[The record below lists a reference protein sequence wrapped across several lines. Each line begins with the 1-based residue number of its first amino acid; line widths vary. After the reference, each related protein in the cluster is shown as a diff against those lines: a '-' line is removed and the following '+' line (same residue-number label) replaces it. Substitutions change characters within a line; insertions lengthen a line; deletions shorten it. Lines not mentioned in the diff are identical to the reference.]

1 MTELRLTMKT
11 SFLLPLQSLVFSLNA
26 SVSVVK
32 AFSTQDAKLSMARP
46 GLTKPTTQGK
56 ATEAFRPSTATFLAA
71 KGGFDDSDDMV
82 GREEGEGEGEYSG
95 PVDWDEEWKKVVKN
109 KDQPAER
116 PGRDFYKSE
125 AEIAAIQ
132 AANKAQKGVMKA
144 ASKIPPTASFNSL
157 KGDWKVSGC
166 IEM

>member
-95 PVDWDEEWKKVVKN
+95 PVDWDEEWKRVVKN
-109 KDQPAER
+109 KASQL
-116 PGRDFYKSE
+116 S
-125 AEIAAIQ
+125 
-132 AANKAQKGVMKA
+132 AQEGIFTNPK
-144 ASKIPPTASFNSL
+144 L
-157 KGDWKVSGC
+157 KLPRSRLLTRHKK
-166 IEM
+166 E